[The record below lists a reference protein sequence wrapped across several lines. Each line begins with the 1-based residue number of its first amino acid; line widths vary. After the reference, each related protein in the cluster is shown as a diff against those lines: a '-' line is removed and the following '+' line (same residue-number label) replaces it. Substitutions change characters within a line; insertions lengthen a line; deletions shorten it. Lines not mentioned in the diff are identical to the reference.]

1 MKSYLITDPSI
12 YTNNINTFE
21 HKLNYT
27 IQNNNIDF
35 ICFRDKESLNYK
47 ALAETFVNI
56 SKKNNIKNIFINSH
70 IELAK
75 SLNATGVHLTSKQF
89 DKIAYAKSMGLK
101 VIISCHN
108 ENDINKAIENKS
120 DYITYSP
127 IFDTP
132 NKGNPKGIEELKYI
146 VNKYNNIRIFAL
158 GGIIS
163 KGQIKDIKSTNT
175 FGFASIRYFI
185 NNI

>member
-1 MKSYLITDPSI
+1 MKSYLITDSSI
-12 YTNNINTFE
+12 YTNNINIFE
-21 HKLNYT
+21 QKLNYT

-35 ICFRDKESLNYK
+35 ICFRDKISDNYK
-47 ALAETFVNI
+47 ELAEKFINI
-56 SKKNNIKNIFINSH
+56 SKQNNIKNIFINSH
-70 IELAK
+70 VDLAI
-75 SLNATGVHLTSKQF
+75 SLNATGVHLTSIQF
-89 DKIAYAKSMGLK
+89 DKIVYAKSIGLK

-108 ENDINKAIENKS
+108 ECDINNALKNKA